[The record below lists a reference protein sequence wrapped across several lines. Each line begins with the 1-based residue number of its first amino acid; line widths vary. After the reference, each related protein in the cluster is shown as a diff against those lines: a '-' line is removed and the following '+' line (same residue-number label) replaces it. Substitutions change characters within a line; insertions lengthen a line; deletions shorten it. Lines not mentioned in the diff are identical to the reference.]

1 MSIEKRIIM
10 NLDMFG
16 NPVGTKYPGEEG
28 CPEGMMCI
36 PENEFH
42 LMLTDNDMQYT
53 VEGTIEPAQGDAE
66 AIIDFTK
73 DLLFLDPMTILN
85 MAVPLTI
92 FAVYG
97 LTIYAAV
104 KYIQKRLS

>member
-1 MSIEKRIIM
+1 ME
-10 NLDMFG
+10 LDMFG

-36 PENEFH
+36 PEDEFH
-42 LMLTDNDMQYT
+42 MQLEQAGMEYDET
-53 VEGTIEPAQGDAE
+53 SMEIQPVGDAE

-73 DLLFLDPMTILN
+73 DLLFLDISVILN

-92 FAVYG
+92 FAIYG

-104 KYIQKRLS
+104 KWIQRKLS

>member
-1 MSIEKRIIM
+1 
-10 NLDMFG
+10 MFG
-16 NPVGTKYPGEEG
+16 NPVGTKYPGEED

-36 PENEFH
+36 PEEEFH
-42 LMLTDNDMQYT
+42 LMLTDNDMHYT
-53 VEGTIEPAQGDAE
+53 SEGTIELAQGDAE

-73 DLLFLDPMTILN
+73 DLLFLDISVILN

-97 LTIYAAV
+97 LKLYAAV
-104 KYIQKRLS
+104 KYIQKKFS

>member
-1 MSIEKRIIM
+1 MD
-10 NLDMFG
+10 LDIYG
-16 NPVGTKYPGEEG
+16 NPIGTKYPVEEG
-28 CPEGMMCI
+28 CPDGMMCI
-36 PENEFH
+36 PEDEFH

-73 DLLFLDPMTILN
+73 DLLFLDVMTILN

-92 FAVYG
+92 FAIYG
-97 LTIYAAV
+97 LSIYAGV
-104 KYIQKRLS
+104 KWIQRRLS

>member
-1 MSIEKRIIM
+1 MD
-10 NLDMFG
+10 LDMFG

-42 LMLTDNDMQYT
+42 LMLTDNDMEYT
-53 VEGTIEPAQGDAE
+53 AEGTIQPAQGDAE

-73 DLLFLDPMTILN
+73 DLLFLDVMTILN

-92 FAVYG
+92 FAIYG
-97 LTIYAAV
+97 LTLYAGV
-104 KYIQKRLS
+104 KWIQKKLS

>member
-1 MSIEKRIIM
+1 M

-16 NPVGTKYPGEEG
+16 NPVGTKYPGEDG

-36 PENEFH
+36 PEQEFR

-53 VEGTIEPAQGDAE
+53 AEGTIEPAQGDAE

-73 DLLFLDPMTILN
+73 DLLFLDISVILN

-92 FAVYG
+92 FAIYG
-97 LTIYAAV
+97 LTIYAGV
-104 KYIQKRLS
+104 KFIQKKFS

>member
-1 MSIEKRIIM
+1 
-10 NLDMFG
+10 MFG

-42 LMLTDNDMQYT
+42 LMLTDNDMEYT
-53 VEGTIEPAQGDAE
+53 AEGTIQPAQGDAE

-73 DLLFLDPMTILN
+73 DLLFLDVMTILN

-92 FAVYG
+92 FAIYG
-97 LTIYAAV
+97 LTLYAGV
-104 KYIQKRLS
+104 KWIQKKLS

>member
-1 MSIEKRIIM
+1 MD
-10 NLDMFG
+10 LDIYG
-16 NPVGTKYPGEEG
+16 NPIGTKYPGEEG
-28 CPEGMMCI
+28 CPDGMMCI
-36 PENEFH
+36 PEDEFH

-73 DLLFLDPMTILN
+73 DLLFLDVMTILN

-92 FAVYG
+92 FAIYG
-97 LTIYAAV
+97 LSIYAGV
-104 KYIQKRLS
+104 KWIQRRLS

>member
-1 MSIEKRIIM
+1 M

-16 NPVGTKYPGEEG
+16 NPVGTKYPGEDG

-36 PENEFH
+36 PEQEFR

-53 VEGTIEPAQGDAE
+53 AEGTIEPAQGDAE
-66 AIIDFTK
+66 AIIDFTT
-73 DLLFLDPMTILN
+73 DLLFLDLWTILN

-92 FAVYG
+92 FAIYG
-97 LTIYAAV
+97 LTLYAGV
-104 KYIQKRLS
+104 KFIQKKFS

>member
-1 MSIEKRIIM
+1 MET
-10 NLDMFG
+10 DAFG
-16 NPVGTKYPGEEG
+16 NPVGTLYPGDAD

-36 PENEFH
+36 PEQDFR

-53 VEGTIEPAQGDAE
+53 AEGTIEPAQGDAE

-73 DLLFLDPMTILN
+73 DLLFLDISVILN

-92 FAVYG
+92 FAIYG
-97 LTIYAAV
+97 LTIYAGV
-104 KYIQKRLS
+104 KFIQKKFS

>member
-1 MSIEKRIIM
+1 M

-36 PENEFH
+36 PEDEFH
-42 LMLTDNDMQYT
+42 LMLTDNDMEYT
-53 VEGTIEPAQGDAE
+53 IDGEIQPAQGDAE

-73 DLLFLDPMTILN
+73 DLLFLDISVILN

-92 FAVYG
+92 FAIYG
-97 LTIYAAV
+97 LTIYGAV
-104 KYIQKRLS
+104 KYIQKKLS

>member
-1 MSIEKRIIM
+1 ME
-10 NLDMFG
+10 LDIYG
-16 NPVGTKYPGEEG
+16 NPLGTKYPGEDG

-42 LMLTDNDMQYT
+42 MQLSEAGMEYDET
-53 VEGTIEPAQGDAE
+53 SREIQPVSDAE

-73 DLLFLDPMTILN
+73 DLLFLDISVIIN

-97 LTIYAAV
+97 LTIYAGV
-104 KYIQKRLS
+104 KYIQKKFS

>member
-1 MSIEKRIIM
+1 MET
-10 NLDMFG
+10 DAFG
-16 NPVGTKYPGEEG
+16 NPVGTLYPGDAD

-36 PENEFH
+36 PEQEFH

-73 DLLFLDPMTILN
+73 DLLFLDISVILN
-85 MAVPLTI
+85 MAIPLTI

-104 KYIQKRLS
+104 KFIQKKLS

>member
-1 MSIEKRIIM
+1 ME
-10 NLDMFG
+10 LDMYG

-28 CPEGMMCI
+28 CPDGMMCI

-42 LMLTDNDMQYT
+42 LMLTNADMEYT
-53 VEGTIEPAQGDAE
+53 ETGEIQPVGDAE

-73 DLLFLDPMTILN
+73 DLLFLDISVILN

-92 FAVYG
+92 FAIYG
-97 LTIYAAV
+97 LTIYAGV
-104 KYIQKRLS
+104 KYIQKKFYETKNNG

>member
-1 MSIEKRIIM
+1 M

-42 LMLTDNDMQYT
+42 LMLTDNDMEYT
-53 VEGTIEPAQGDAE
+53 AEGTIQPAQGDAE

-73 DLLFLDPMTILN
+73 DLLFLDVMTILN

-92 FAVYG
+92 FAIYG
-97 LTIYAAV
+97 LTLYAGV
-104 KYIQKRLS
+104 KWIQKKLS

>member
-1 MSIEKRIIM
+1 
-10 NLDMFG
+10 MFG
-16 NPVGTKYPGEEG
+16 NPVGTKYPGEED

-36 PENEFH
+36 PEEEFH
-42 LMLTDNDMQYT
+42 LMLTDNDMHYT
-53 VEGTIEPAQGDAE
+53 SEGTIELAQGDAE

-73 DLLFLDPMTILN
+73 DLLFLDIRVILN

-97 LTIYAAV
+97 LTLYAAV
-104 KYIQKRLS
+104 KYIQKKFS

>member
-1 MSIEKRIIM
+1 MET
-10 NLDMFG
+10 DAFG
-16 NPVGTKYPGEEG
+16 NPVGTLYPGDAD

-42 LMLTDNDMQYT
+42 MLLADADMEYDETTREIQP
-53 VEGTIEPAQGDAE
+53 VSDAE

-73 DLLFLDPMTILN
+73 DLLFLDISVILN

-97 LTIYAAV
+97 LTIYAGV
-104 KYIQKRLS
+104 KYIQKKFSQTENNG

>member
-1 MSIEKRIIM
+1 M

-73 DLLFLDPMTILN
+73 DLLFLDVMTILN

-92 FAVYG
+92 FAIYG
-97 LTIYAAV
+97 LSIYAGV
-104 KYIQKRLS
+104 KWIQRRLS

>member
-1 MSIEKRIIM
+1 
-10 NLDMFG
+10 MFG
-16 NPVGTKYPGEEG
+16 NPIGTKYPGEEG

-73 DLLFLDPMTILN
+73 DLLFLDVMTILN

-92 FAVYG
+92 FAIYG
-97 LTIYAAV
+97 LSIYAGV
-104 KYIQKRLS
+104 KWIQRRLS